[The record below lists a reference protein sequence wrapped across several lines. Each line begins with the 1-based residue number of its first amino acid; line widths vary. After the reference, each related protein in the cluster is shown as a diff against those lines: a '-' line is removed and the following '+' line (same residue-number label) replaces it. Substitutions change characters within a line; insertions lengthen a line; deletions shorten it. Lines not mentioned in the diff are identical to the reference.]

1 MYLLTFIS
9 LLKDMIID
17 IGKQTDEE
25 YRARSRRILNAEAS
39 GPMEMGCVTLPLRTY
54 LEAHQTTHY
63 QDFME
68 ASLCRHDQLLTL
80 FLNPSSLWKMETGS
94 ENSKPLITVWSFW

>member
-1 MYLLTFIS
+1 MFIS
-9 LLKDMIID
+9 LLNDMIID

-39 GPMEMGCVTLPLRTY
+39 GPKEMGCVTLPVWTC
-54 LEAHQTTHY
+54 LEAHQTTHH

-68 ASLCRHDQLLTL
+68 VSSCRHDQLLTL
-80 FLNPSSLWKMETGS
+80 LITSSLWRMETGS
-94 ENSKPLITVWSFW
+94 ENSKPLVTVWSFW

>member
-1 MYLLTFIS
+1 MFIS

-39 GPMEMGCVTLPLRTY
+39 GPKEMGCHPPSVDLPGSSPNHTPSGFY
-54 LEAHQTTHY
+54 GG
-63 QDFME
+63 
-68 ASLCRHDQLLTL
+68 
-80 FLNPSSLWKMETGS
+80 FL
-94 ENSKPLITVWSFW
+94 V

>member
-1 MYLLTFIS
+1 MYLLMFIS

-25 YRARSRRILNAEAS
+25 YRAGQKDPECRSFRPHGDGVCHPPIED
-39 GPMEMGCVTLPLRTY
+39 Y
-54 LEAHQTTHY
+54 LELTQATHY

-80 FLNPSSLWKMETGS
+80 FLNP
-94 ENSKPLITVWSFW
+94 PLSGGWRLGLKIPNLL

>member
-1 MYLLTFIS
+1 MFIS

-39 GPMEMGCVTLPLRTY
+39 GPKEMG
-54 LEAHQTTHY
+54 
-63 QDFME
+63 
-68 ASLCRHDQLLTL
+68 
-80 FLNPSSLWKMETGS
+80 
-94 ENSKPLITVWSFW
+94 